1 MEVECLLIED
11 GDFLVCKSKDLDM
24 NELCFVLF
32 IFFKCY
38 FYIIFNNSDVCVIL
52 RYFCKMVYIIKWLL
66 IMFYNMRFIFFDEKC
81 LIENVWCK

>member
-38 FYIIFNNSDVCVIL
+38 FYFIFNNSDVCVI
-52 RYFCKMVYIIKWLL
+52 
-66 IMFYNMRFIFFDEKC
+66 
-81 LIENVWCK
+81 